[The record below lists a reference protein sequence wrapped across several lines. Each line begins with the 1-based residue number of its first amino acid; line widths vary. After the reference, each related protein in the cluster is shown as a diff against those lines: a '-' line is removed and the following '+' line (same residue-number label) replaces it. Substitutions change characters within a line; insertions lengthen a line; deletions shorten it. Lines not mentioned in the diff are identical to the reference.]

1 VIRIVILAAAIA
13 PPLVILAYGATK
25 ITGNWRSEAIWSA
38 FFLGAIGMFG
48 AFGIELAIK
57 HLGFSAGSYP
67 VVASATTAVFGAAI
81 PEETVKFFILVV
93 LAEEH
98 VDVRRLQDVIVLG
111 LAVSLGFATLENF
124 LYVIS
129 NDDWKT
135 IAALRAIT
143 AVPGHGLDG
152 LAMGALL
159 VSARLNG
166 IKGSGIREIWSAKY
180 ALIVPVLLHAAY
192 DFPLLAIEQK
202 VARPWFGAA
211 WVVVLVLS
219 SVFVIRLFNQVLAK
233 ARFAD
238 LTSPHNAAS
247 SEAIKSLMSSGAIGL
262 IVPRQ
267 LPPGFAAIDESSPV
281 LERRH

>member
-1 VIRIVILAAAIA
+1 MAAIA

-25 ITGNWRSEAIWSA
+25 ITGSWKPEAVWSA
-38 FFLGAIGMFG
+38 FFLGAFGTFG
-48 AFGIELAIK
+48 ALGIELAVK
-57 HLGFSAGSYP
+57 QLGFSAGSYP
-67 VVASATTAVFGAAI
+67 VVTSATTAVFAAAI
-81 PEETVKFFILVV
+81 PEESIKFFVLVV
-93 LAEEH
+93 LAEKH

-166 IKGSGIREIWSAKY
+166 IKESGIKEIWSAKY

-202 VARPWFGAA
+202 VARPWFGVS
-211 WVVVLVLS
+211 WIVVLVLS

-238 LTSPHNAAS
+238 LTSSHDVAS
-247 SEAIKSLMSSGAIGL
+247 SEAIKSLMSRGAIGL

-267 LPPGFAAIDESSPV
+267 LPPALAAIDESSPA
-281 LERRH
+281 LKRRH